1 MKRQVAIIL
10 SIIIGI
16 IMISIISL
24 VVLFNSKWSSEM
36 KDFKNNIPI
45 TQNSK

>member
-1 MKRQVAIIL
+1 MKRQLAIIL

-16 IMISIISL
+16 IMISVISL
-24 VVLFNSKWSSEM
+24 MVLFNSKWSSEI
-36 KDFKNNIPI
+36 KEFKSNIPI

>member
-1 MKRQVAIIL
+1 MKRQVTIIL

-16 IMISIISL
+16 IVISVFSL
-24 VVLFNSKWSSEM
+24 VMLFNSKWSFEI
-36 KDFKNNIPI
+36 KEFKSNIPI